1 MDSKKKTIG
10 YKGHQI
16 SREPHYKNAYI
27 HWKYT
32 VTGPLFLEPYETFNM
47 AEAKNEISTRAR
59 KNPVWYQQYLNHRQ
73 SCRTRTVH
81 TNCGC
86 SVKPLN
92 LENETC
98 ASEAALNMKK
108 IRSKRLKMGKL
119 TQNNEKKI
127 YAS

>member
-1 MDSKKKTIG
+1 MKRKGKKVM
-10 YKGHQI
+10 
-16 SREPHYKNAYI
+16 SI
-27 HWKYT
+27 HDKAIALL
-32 VTGPLFLEPYETFNM
+32 G
-47 AEAKNEISTRAR
+47 A
-59 KNPVWYQQYLNHRQ
+59 
-73 SCRTRTVH
+73 RTVH

-108 IRSKRLKMGKL
+108 IRSKRLKTGKL
-119 TQNNEKKI
+119 IQNNEKKL